1 MIEESSRRQLRR
13 FGFTVA
19 AGLTVIGLVSWY
31 RNHLVVPWTL
41 WTIAGLLGL
50 LGLLLPRLLIPVQRA
65 WMALGMA
72 LGWVNTRIILT
83 ILFYATFTPI
93 GAIMRWFRDPL
104 DLELQK
110 ERTSYWVRREPQPLD
125 SKAYERQF

>member
-1 MIEESSRRQLRR
+1 MMEEPSHRHLRR

-19 AGLTVIGLVSWY
+19 AGLTVIGLVSWN
-31 RNHLVVPWTL
+31 RDHLVVPWTL
-41 WTIAGLLGL
+41 WAIAGLLGL
-50 LGLLLPRLLIPVQRA
+50 LGLLMPRLLIPVQRA

-72 LGWVNTRIILT
+72 LGWLNTRIILT

-104 DLELQK
+104 DRQLQK
-110 ERTSYWVRREPQPLD
+110 ERASYWVRREPLPMD
-125 SKAYERQF
+125 PKTYERQF